1 MPATPPS
8 ARQQA
13 PVAAGRVADE
23 PASGSAGGCAQ
34 NGRPESP
41 KTDEHKSPCTDRGA
55 LTAQLLD
62 LVSKRTG
69 YPPEMLNLDLNMEAD
84 LGIDSI
90 KRVEILSGLVSSGNG
105 SWSNGQVEMEKLTSF
120 KRLREIIDYLLS
132 AAEKNGNGKPETP
145 PAPKPSAAAPAA
157 AAPKNGKPAARRVSD
172 EGIQRMLVEPVAIAA
187 PPRQPFHPLSG
198 TLLITDDG
206 RGVAVELMRE
216 LRALGQRAVL
226 LCMPTADGKHLN
238 GDRFTADLSDPAA
251 VEDLFTR
258 VRVQHGEIAG
268 LIHLL
273 PLAESTLN
281 GNWAGRMRHEVKSL
295 FLLARGLAKQ
305 PLPHD
310 TASQRL
316 LLAATAMG
324 GSFGVGPAKLPDTFF
339 PGQGGVAGL
348 VKSLAHEWPE
358 ALVRVV
364 DFNAREPSGAVADRL
379 LAELG
384 DAYGPVEV
392 GYLDDERI
400 TLECKAAPLAASNG
414 EAAPLDSQST
424 VLITGGARGIT
435 AAVALELARRYRPRL
450 VLVGRSPLPP
460 ESESPETAALSEPA
474 ALKAAIVAQLRAAER
489 PAAPAD
495 VEKVY
500 RRLLRDREIR
510 ANLARLRETG
520 ADVHYFEA
528 DVRDEQSLAAVIAQI
543 EERFGGGDGV
553 IHGAGV
559 IDDKLIGDKTA
570 ESYDYVFGTKLDSA
584 LNLSRLLRPEKLK
597 FCAFFAS
604 VAGRF
609 GNRGQSDYA
618 AANEVLSKLA
628 RYLDQRWPGAWCRWC
643 GGRGRRSAWS
653 RNSSSTSASG
663 GCN

>member
-1 MPATPPS
+1 M
-8 ARQQA
+8 
-13 PVAAGRVADE
+13 
-23 PASGSAGGCAQ
+23 
-34 NGRPESP
+34 
-41 KTDEHKSPCTDRGA
+41 
-55 LTAQLLD
+55 
-62 LVSKRTG
+62 
-69 YPPEMLNLDLNMEAD
+69 
-84 LGIDSI
+84 
-90 KRVEILSGLVSSGNG
+90 
-105 SWSNGQVEMEKLTSF
+105 
-120 KRLREIIDYLLS
+120 
-132 AAEKNGNGKPETP
+132 
-145 PAPKPSAAAPAA
+145 
-157 AAPKNGKPAARRVSD
+157 
-172 EGIQRMLVEPVAIAA
+172 AIAA
-187 PPRQPFHPLSG
+187 PPRQPFRPLPG

-216 LRALGQRAVL
+216 LRDLGQRAVL

-273 PLAESTLN
+273 PLAESTHN
-281 GNWAGRMRHEVKSL
+281 GNWAARMRHEVKSL

-310 TASQRL
+310 AASQRL

-400 TLECKAAPLAASNG
+400 TLECRAAPLAASNG

-520 ADVHYFEA
+520 AEVHYFAA

-543 EERFGGGDGV
+543 EERFGGCDGV

-628 RYLDQRWPGAWCRWC
+628 RYLDQRWPGRVVSVVWGPWSQIGMVSELEQHLSQRGLQLIPPEVGPLRFEEELRC
-643 GGRGRRSAWS
+643 GHKGECEVVIAGEVGQLRRTHRVA
-653 RNSSSTSASG
+653 AEPAVQHAE
-663 GCN
+663 